1 MQATGRPVSLPLVYH
16 LPVFAKGFLFGGCLK
31 LTKILGSPIAFH
43 RCLAELAGSVTSG
56 LMLSQAVYWTGKT
69 KDPQGWFW
77 KTQDEWFEETMLSR
91 KEQESARRR
100 LREIV
105 FEGKSL
111 WCEQLRGVPAKLYY
125 RVDMD
130 ILECLLT
137 ADQHVQN
144 GQASM
149 PEMDILES
157 PKRASKQAQNGH
169 TFLLAETTTE
179 TTTETTAE
187 SVSAREALVISQET
201 AAARPHTP
209 QGIDPVA
216 IALEAFPMMPIYHQ
230 ETIDNAG
237 ITQSHL
243 WRKAVEDWKANR
255 YSTRNITGLIDKYYR
270 LEKQES
276 RDKEYQNGQN
286 GISTRTTTRTT
297 AGERKAG
304 EYLALQR
311 KLGADASNDP
321 DYKPLPGF
329 EWLESIR

>member
-1 MQATGRPVSLPLVYH
+1 M
-16 LPVFAKGFLFGGCLK
+16 K

-100 LREIV
+100 LREIA
-105 FEGKSL
+105 FQGESL

-125 RVDMD
+125 RVNMD

-144 GQASM
+144 VQASM
-149 PEMDILES
+149 PQTDILEG
-157 PKRASKQAQNGH
+157 PKGANKQAQNGH

-179 TTTETTAE
+179 ITSETTAE
-187 SVSAREALVISQET
+187 SVVESPTAISAK
-201 AAARPHTP
+201 PHTP
-209 QGIDPVA
+209 QTEDAVS
-216 IALEAFPMMPIYHQ
+216 IALEYFPQMGIWQQ
-230 ETIDNAG
+230 ELIRNAD
-237 ITQSHL
+237 INHLAL
-243 WRKAVEDWKANR
+243 WRQTMQIWSDHKWSKG
-255 YSTRNITGLIDKYYR
+255 NIHGMIDKYHH
-270 LEKQES
+270 LESQDIKH
-276 RDKEYQNGQN
+276 KEYRNNGKN
-286 GISTRTTTRTT
+286 GSTTRQT
-297 AGERKAG
+297 AGERKAS
-304 EYLALQR
+304 EYLELQR
-311 KLGADASNDP
+311 KLGQNASNDP

-329 EWLESIR
+329 EWLDAIR

>member
-1 MQATGRPVSLPLVYH
+1 M
-16 LPVFAKGFLFGGCLK
+16 K

-100 LREIV
+100 LREIT
-105 FEGKSL
+105 FEGKPL

-179 TTTETTAE
+179 TTTETTSE
-187 SVSAREALVISQET
+187 RVSAREALVISQET
-201 AAARPHTP
+201 TPARPHTLQEEDAVSIAVSFFP
-209 QGIDPVA
+209 QMGIWQQEL
-216 IALEAFPMMPIYHQ
+216 IA
-230 ETIDNAG
+230 NAD
-237 ITQSHL
+237 ISKLHI
-243 WRKAVEDWKANR
+243 WRQVMQIWRDHKH
-255 YSTRNITGLIDKYYR
+255 SRNNIHGMIDKYNR
-270 LEKQES
+270 FETQDI
-276 RDKEYQNGQN
+276 RDKEYQANAKNGN
-286 GISTRTTTRTT
+286 GHKRESHN
-297 AGERKAG
+297 ERAAR
-304 EYLALQR
+304 ETFNLIA
-311 KLGADASNDP
+311 KLTGQEGGDDRPDPADSIF
-321 DYKPLPGF
+321 KLPAAFGG
-329 EWLESIR
+329 

>member
-1 MQATGRPVSLPLVYH
+1 M
-16 LPVFAKGFLFGGCLK
+16 K

-169 TFLLAETTTE
+169 TFLLAETTSE
-179 TTTETTAE
+179 TTTETTSE

-201 AAARPHTP
+201 TPARPHTP

-216 IALEAFPMMPIYHQ
+216 IALEAFPAMPIYHQ
-230 ETIDNAG
+230 ETIEGAG

-255 YSTRNITGLIDKYYR
+255 YSARNITGLVDSYYR
-270 LEKQES
+270 LEKQEA
-276 RDKEYQNGQN
+276 REKEYQTNAKNGN
-286 GISTRTTTRTT
+286 GHKRESHN
-297 AGERKAG
+297 ERAARETI
-304 EYLALQR
+304 EYIERLT
-311 KLGADASNDP
+311 GT
-321 DYKPLPGF
+321 
-329 EWLESIR
+329 SIRDSDAHPADTIFKLPAAFGGK